1 MRKNITIYNHRKFAD
16 APGLNAGTGTAKGTS
31 ANPAKPKPKP
41 NFKDPKYVNSLLL
54 KSDAPQQLAFLAV
67 RSEFGDDNLS
77 KVGKNNP
84 QYDKIVYTLDNVNK
98 YITFLES
105 LGTVKGINM
114 VDLGKAQQKAIDY
127 VTSKIDR
134 NTQPPSNAGPGA
146 GTGVTPSAQAPVLSP
161 NQVAQQPQVTPE
173 QADVYLA
180 YIIPVLEKFASDETK
195 PKLFTQRYSSE
206 INEITNGLGILRN
219 DSKYYKKLE
228 DYNKRLN
235 DLSIKFTKFMYPTG
249 TTQAG
254 NTTFV
259 NDWYTLGNQII
270 NEIQAGLD
278 TQSKEKVNKE
288 IGIFQ
293 TEFLNKNPA
302 NTDISGVANKV
313 NQLIDKY
320 NNSGFGNTLFIKL
333 DRLR

>member
-1 MRKNITIYNHRKFAD
+1 MRKNITIYNHKKFAD
-16 APGLNAGTGTAKGTS
+16 APSPNAGTGTAKGTS

-77 KVGKNNP
+77 KIGKNNP
-84 QYDKIVYTLDNVNK
+84 QYNKIVFTLDNVNK

-105 LGTVKGINM
+105 LGTVRGINM
-114 VDLGKAQQKAIDY
+114 VELSKSQQKAIDY

-173 QADVYLA
+173 QADVYLS
-180 YIIPVLEKFASDETK
+180 YIIPILENFSKDQTK
-195 PKLFTQRYSSE
+195 PKIFTQRYSSE
-206 INEITNGLGILRN
+206 IDEITNGLGILRN
-219 DSKYYKKLE
+219 GNDPKYFKKLE
-228 DYNKRLN
+228 DFKKRIG
-235 DLSIKFTKFMYPTG
+235 DLSILFNKLMYPTG

-259 NDWYTLGNQII
+259 NDWYTFGNQII
-270 NEIQAGLD
+270 NEIQAGL
-278 TQSKEKVNKE
+278 TTESKEKVQKD

-293 TEFLNKNPA
+293 TEFLNKNPG

-313 NQLIDKY
+313 NQAIDKF
-320 NNSGFGNTLFIKL
+320 NIGKAAEKDKL
-333 DRLR
+333 TRLR